1 MHQSAAVC
9 CRQPP
14 IGIAFHLLTAANFS
28 DTMPGTDF
36 LSALIGFMPVLFIVL
51 LAIFSSAWAF
61 HDARRRGKHPML
73 VALLVLF
80 VAWPVG
86 LVLWLIFRPEDKGPP
101 RFNLED
107 YRVR

>member
-1 MHQSAAVC
+1 MLAPLA
-9 CRQPP
+9 
-14 IGIAFHLLTAANFS
+14 IGRTFHLLPVSTIS
-28 DTMPGTDF
+28 KTMPGTDL
-36 LSALIGFMPVLFIVL
+36 LSALIAFMPVLLIVL

-61 HDARRRGKHPML
+61 HDARRRGKHPL
-73 VALLVLF
+73 LIALLVLF

-86 LVLWLIFRPEDKGPP
+86 LVLWLVFRPEDKGPP